1 MYVSNDSLFK
11 SIESM
16 SGIPEYPEDL
26 SAALLF
32 LSFLAFF
39 RLLLAFDFF
48 LFFFSLLLLRSGLDD
63 DEDEEDDDDI
73 ERLLFLLRFF
83 CFFSSLN
90 KLDLLSFVAVFAI

>member
-1 MYVSNDSLFK
+1 MSCMVIEYWTDVCAKRHLKHNSELHCIGFK

-16 SGIPEYPEDL
+16 SGIPDSPEDL

-48 LFFFSLLLLRSGLDD
+48 LFFFSLFLLRSGLDE
-63 DEDEEDDDDI
+63 DEYEEDDDV
-73 ERLLFLLRFF
+73 E
-83 CFFSSLN
+83 
-90 KLDLLSFVAVFAI
+90 